1 MSLNNCANFK
11 WALQRGLAENHSSI
25 SESEFTT
32 YVDDH
37 CFVKIIDV
45 LKTKINLSLII
56 SNLVYV
62 LGIINGAKICD
73 IFSLYILNW
82 LKFISNK
89 NNSEVGL
96 LTGDALAIGKYRPKR
111 NINKIS
117 EDNIRKIKTPL
128 EIKFWI
134 FYN

>member
-62 LGIINGAKICD
+62 LAIINADDQVCD
-73 IFSLYILNW
+73 IFGVYILK
-82 LKFISNK
+82 LF
-89 NNSEVGL
+89 
-96 LTGDALAIGKYRPKR
+96 
-111 NINKIS
+111 
-117 EDNIRKIKTPL
+117 
-128 EIKFWI
+128 EI
-134 FYN
+134 YYQ